1 MDDGRLKLNRPALL
15 AVPVRDAEALL
26 DAGDGDG
33 ALLYLYLVKEGGV
46 LDMDRAARALRLSV
60 RAVRGIAGRL
70 ERLGLLR
77 LPDDDGPEAAPR
89 QELPEY
95 QAADVARRSQSDPA
109 FQDLVKEVQQT
120 LGRVLSSTDL
130 KKLFGI
136 YDDLAL
142 PPEVIMLLIQ
152 HCKEEHDER
161 YGATRNLG
169 FAAIEKEAYVWFDRE
184 LMTYD
189 LAESYLA
196 QLARRKSLAG
206 QIQRAIGIR
215 NRELSATEKKYVM
228 SWIDLGFGP
237 EALALAADRTVTNT
251 GELKWRYMNS
261 IVQSWH
267 SKGLHTVEEIEK
279 GDRRGPDRPR
289 PGDAS
294 ASAPDAGEL
303 ERMRKLR
310 QRYKNSGG

>member
-15 AVPVRDAEALL
+15 AVPLHDAEALL
-26 DAGDGDG
+26 AAGDGDG

-46 LDMDRAARALRLSV
+46 LDVDRAARALRLSV
-60 RAVRGIAGRL
+60 RAVSGIAERL

-77 LPDDDGPEAAPR
+77 PPEEEPAPGPR

-109 FQDLVKEVQQT
+109 FQDLVKETEQT

-169 FAAIEKEAYVWFDRE
+169 FATIEKEAYVWFNRE
-184 LMTYD
+184 IMTYD
-189 LAESYLA
+189 QAESYLA
-196 QLARRKSLAG
+196 RLARRKSLAG
-206 QIQRAIGIR
+206 QIQRAMGIR

-267 SKGLHTVEEIEK
+267 GKGLHTVDEIEK
-279 GDRRGPDRPR
+279 GDRRNSDRPR
-289 PGDAS
+289 PADAA